1 MRIHRCP
8 VSTPLLC
15 QPIPPACYVSL
26 VQLNRLVL
34 ALVQIFLPELLALAV
49 CLLEGGV
56 QPLLADGAAV
66 EEAAAAAGDLA
77 EGAKEVRSRSLRLA
91 AAVLERF
98 PTSCDYRFLW
108 PRLLAATQPLL
119 PRLAAESAADKAPPL
134 VELAAAL
141 AASQHL
147 VPVLADG
154 TSAAIPA
161 AAARQLSA
169 EQPQAPDEVQPCSE
183 AWAAGGSRMGSS
195 LLAHCIGALSAPRCS
210 EPSRIAMLGALE
222 SIFDLPDPLP
232 QQVLGPHMPAL
243 LQGLQSIVVAVWQ
256 HGPGGGRSATA
267 GRKGGR
273 GRGAASG
280 GQPAGP
286 RTSTASRALA
296 ILELVG
302 SRVASWEAAQQ
313 LTGALLPLLQPREGA
328 GGRRGKQRRGD
339 ELLVS
344 RTLAVL
350 AALWSRLPGAELE
363 QRPQAGEQLLTVAAV
378 LAPLA
383 GSLDGRDSR
392 CGYRVLWA
400 GRCSQVCPRPSE
412 QLVLDGCLAATRV
425 LAQLLQGRPV
435 ASPLL
440 HSMAR

>member
-1 MRIHRCP
+1 MQ
-8 VSTPLLC
+8 V
-15 QPIPPACYVSL
+15 
-26 VQLNRLVL
+26 
-34 ALVQIFLPELLALAV
+34 FLPELLALVV

-56 QPLLADGAAV
+56 QPLLSEGTAAAV
-66 EEAAAAAGDLA
+66 EGAAGGDTAAGAAAGELV

-108 PRLLAATQPLL
+108 PRLLAAAQPLL

-134 VELAAAL
+134 IELAAAL

-147 VPVLADG
+147 VPVLASG

-161 AAARQLSA
+161 AAARQLA
-169 EQPQAPDEVQPCSE
+169 AQPPPPPAEVQPCSE
-183 AWAAGGSRMGSS
+183 AWAAGGRQLGSAV
-195 LLAHCIGALSAPRCS
+195 LAHCIAALSALRCS

-256 HGPGGGRSATA
+256 QGPGGGRSATA

-273 GRGAASG
+273 GRGAAGG
-280 GQPAGP
+280 GQPTGP
-286 RTSTASRALA
+286 RTGTASRALA

-328 GGRRGKQRRGD
+328 GGRRKQRRGD
-339 ELLVS
+339 EVLVA

-350 AALWSRLPGAELE
+350 AALWSRLPATELG
-363 QRPQAGEQLLTVAAV
+363 QRPQAQDQLLTVAAV

-383 GSLDGRDSR
+383 GSLEGRDSR
-392 CGYRVLWA
+392 YVGPH
-400 GRCSQVCPRPSE
+400 SSF
-412 QLVLDGCLAATRV
+412 D
-425 LAQLLQGRPV
+425 QGDAKPCIV
-435 ASPLL
+435 QC
-440 HSMAR
+440 AR

>member
-1 MRIHRCP
+1 M
-8 VSTPLLC
+8 
-15 QPIPPACYVSL
+15 
-26 VQLNRLVL
+26 
-34 ALVQIFLPELLALAV
+34 
-49 CLLEGGV
+49 
-56 QPLLADGAAV
+56 QPLIAEGAAA
-66 EEAAAAAGDLA
+66 EAAAGTDAAAAAAAAAGDPV
-77 EGAKEVRSRSLRLA
+77 EGAKEVRGRSLRLA

-98 PTSCDYRFLW
+98 PTSCDYGFMW

-119 PRLAAESAADKAPPL
+119 PRLAAESAADKAPP
-134 VELAAAL
+134 VIELAAAL

-154 TSAAIPA
+154 ASAAIPA
-161 AAARQLSA
+161 AAARQLAA
-169 EQPQAPDEVQPCSE
+169 EPPLPPVEVQPCGE
-183 AWAAGGSRMGSS
+183 AWAAGGLRLGSA
-195 LLAHCIGALSAPRCS
+195 LLAHCIAALSASRCS

-256 HGPGGGRSATA
+256 QGPGGGRSATA

-273 GRGAASG
+273 GRGGSG
-280 GQPAGP
+280 SGQPAGP
-286 RTSTASRALA
+286 RTGTASRALA

-328 GGRRGKQRRGD
+328 GGRRKQRRGD

-383 GSLDGRDSR
+383 GSLEGRDSR
-392 CGYRVLWA
+392 WASLWPRVFN
-400 GRCSQVCPRPSE
+400 GV
-412 QLVLDGCLAATRV
+412 
-425 LAQLLQGRPV
+425 
-435 ASPLL
+435 
-440 HSMAR
+440 